1 MSDLQSMQITKVVT
15 RVSRPFLKGDFFCF
29 CMNITYF
36 EKGRIMYLEK
46 LEYAKENLEPV
57 LLPTQLIYS
66 PGLSEEFQNE
76 VYLKPENLQRTGSF
90 KIRGAYNKIVNLTEK
105 ERGNGLICS
114 SAGNHAQGVAYAAS
128 SLNVKATIVMPKTTP
143 LIKVEATKAY
153 GADVVLHGD
162 VYDDAYKEARRL
174 SKEKN
179 YAFIHPFDDLDII
192 CGQGT
197 IGLEILEELPHTDYI
212 LVPVGG
218 GGLIAGI
225 ALAAKQKNPNIKVI
239 GVEPR
244 GAMAMHQ
251 SLRMNERVSLTHVDT
266 IADGVAVKEPG
277 ILTYK
282 LVKEYVDEILVVD
295 DEDLM
300 VAFLTLVEKHKL
312 VAENAGLLSIAGLN
326 KLNVQNKKVVSLIS
340 GGNIDVVTMSS
351 LINKGLISRG
361 RIYCFSVDLPDTPG
375 QLLQISKI
383 LSDQKA
389 NVVKLDHN
397 QFRTTNRFHHVNLQ
411 VTIETN
417 GHEHLNTIIQALADK
432 GFQVQE
438 VN

>member
-1 MSDLQSMQITKVVT
+1 MKHLEQ
-15 RVSRPFLKGDFFCF
+15 LK
-29 CMNITYF
+29 I
-36 EKGRIMYLEK
+36 
-46 LEYAKENLEPV
+46 AKENLKPV
-57 LLPTQLIYS
+57 LLPTDLIYS
-66 PGLSEEFQNE
+66 QGFSEEFENE

-90 KIRGAYNKIVNLTEK
+90 KLRGAYNKIINLTTEEK
-105 ERGNGLICS
+105 NNGLICS
-114 SAGNHAQGVAYAAS
+114 SAGNHAQGVAFAAKA
-128 SLNVKATIVMPKTTP
+128 LGVHATIVMPKTTP
-143 LIKVEATKAY
+143 LIKVEATRAY
-153 GADVVLHGD
+153 GAEVVLYGD
-162 VYDDAYKEARRL
+162 VYDDAYKEACRL
-174 SKEKN
+174 SDEMN
-179 YAFIHPFDDLDII
+179 YSFIHPFDDLDII
-192 CGQGT
+192 YGQGT
-197 IGLEILEELPHTDYI
+197 IGLEILEDLPDVDYI

-218 GGLIAGI
+218 GGLISGVAM
-225 ALAAKQKNPNIKVI
+225 AAKLSNPKIKII

-251 SLRMNERVSLTHVDT
+251 SVRMDERVCLNRVDT
-266 IADGVAVKEPG
+266 IADGVAVREPG
-277 ILTYK
+277 VLTYS
-282 LVKEYVDEILVVD
+282 LVKEFVDDIIIVD
-295 DEDLM
+295 DEELM
-300 VAFLTLVEKHKL
+300 VAFLMLVEKHKL
-312 VAENAGLLSIAGLN
+312 VAENAGLLSLAGLK
-326 KLNVQNKKVVSLIS
+326 KLEIKNKKVVSLLS

-361 RIYCFSVDLPDTPG
+361 RIYCFSVELPDTPG

-417 GHEHLNTIIQALADK
+417 GHKHLNAILEALDTG